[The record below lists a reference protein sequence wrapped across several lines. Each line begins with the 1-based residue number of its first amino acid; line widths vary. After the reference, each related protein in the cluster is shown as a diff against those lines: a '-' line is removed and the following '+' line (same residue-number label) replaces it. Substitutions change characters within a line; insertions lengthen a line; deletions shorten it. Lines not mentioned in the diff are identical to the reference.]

1 MNKEENISECNK
13 CKKALTEG
21 EENYI
26 RIEIDGSLAEEEKL
40 LILCKECT
48 VDFLIT
54 IKNFIE

>member
-1 MNKEENISECNK
+1 MSKEENIIECNR
-13 CKKALTEG
+13 CKKILTEN

-54 IKNFIE
+54 IKNFIK